1 MHTFFLEKDVLRKII
16 KSLVPAKGDIFFT
29 LFEEAAINAH
39 NAANIFV
46 DILNCKNEELL
57 GQMFTNSRI
66 LKQKSLDNHKK
77 TLESLNS
84 MFITPLDRGDI
95 QELSALFNKLTKR
108 IIKISTKLKIYDI
121 DAKSDDVLVKNAN
134 TLLQIT
140 TALVSSV
147 KALKL
152 GDAEKILSTHDK
164 INELEENG
172 IEDLRQAVTEMYSG
186 KFDTL
191 MILKLKEI
199 YKSIDSAIDVSVDA
213 SELIV
218 QVSVKNI

>member
-1 MHTFFLEKDVLRKII
+1 MLRRII
-16 KSLVPAKGDIFFT
+16 KSIVPAKGDIFFT

-46 DILNCKNEELL
+46 DILNCKSEELL
-57 GQMFTNSRI
+57 GQMYVNSRTI
-66 LKQKSLDNHKK
+66 KQNSLENHKK
-77 TLESLNS
+77 TLEALNS

-108 IIKISTKLKIYDI
+108 IVKITTKLKIYDI
-121 DAKSDDVLVKNAN
+121 DAKSDDILTKNAS

-140 TALVSSV
+140 EALVSSV
-147 KALKL
+147 KSIKQ
-152 GDAEKILSTHDK
+152 GDTAKILAAHDK
-164 INELEENG
+164 IDELEENG
-172 IEDLRQAVTEMYSG
+172 TEDLRQAVTEMYSG
-186 KFDTL
+186 KYDTL

-199 YKSIDSAIDVSVDA
+199 YKSIDGAIDVSVGA